1 MSPPPSMP
9 NASINYMQ
17 SGSHMSPTHH
27 IHNQQQPYMHQ
38 AHYTTS
44 GTITPLLHSTQQQ
57 HPQSHHHHHV
67 LMGGGG
73 VGGSHNNPSQSMSNI
88 PVSVAV
94 NPIPTSRSTTPAGGY
109 PDEFY
114 AAAHDFNDLSQS
126 EHYIYVTYPPE
137 LKRRLLERYGREIY
151 LMLLKKDFH
160 D

>member
-1 MSPPPSMP
+1 MSSPPTMP
-9 NASINYMQ
+9 NASNNYMQ

-27 IHNQQQPYMHQ
+27 IHNQQQYMHQ
-38 AHYTTS
+38 SHYAPS
-44 GTITPLLHSTQQQ
+44 GTTITPLLHTAQQ
-57 HPQSHHHHHV
+57 HPQSHHHHHTM
-67 LMGGGG
+67 LMG
-73 VGGSHNNPSQSMSNI
+73 HNNPSQSMSNI

-94 NPIPTSRSTTPAGGY
+94 NPMPTSRSTTPASGY

-114 AAAHDFNDLSQS
+114 AAHDFNDLSQS